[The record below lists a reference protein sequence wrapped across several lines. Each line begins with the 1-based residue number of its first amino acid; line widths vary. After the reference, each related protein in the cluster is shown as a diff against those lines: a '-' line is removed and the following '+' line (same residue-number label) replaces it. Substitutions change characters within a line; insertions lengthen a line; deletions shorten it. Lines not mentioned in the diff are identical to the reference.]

1 MMRQL
6 ILPAAELPLTLQDQI
21 LAFLR
26 PAWLE
31 GFIAADQAR
40 DWLSHQEN
48 HPVHLVLVDD
58 SCLISHAA
66 VVWKYLEHAGATF
79 KAYGLAEVFT
89 QPACRD
95 RGYGRRIVEAATT
108 YIKRSD
114 GDIGMLWCPPSLKRF
129 YARHGWMGME
139 QSETLIGPREA
150 PTVYHLLLM
159 MLFLSQKGQHG
170 RASFKTEPIYFGP
183 KAW

>member
-1 MMRQL
+1 MVRQL
-6 ILPAAELPLTLQDQI
+6 ILPTTELPLFLQDQI
-21 LAFLR
+21 LTFLK
-26 PAWLE
+26 PTWPE
-31 GFIAADQAR
+31 GFIAADRAR

-48 HPVHLVLVDD
+48 HPVHLILVDD

-66 VVWKYLEHAGATF
+66 IVWKYLEHAGATF

-89 QPACRD
+89 HPACRG
-95 RGYGRRIVEAATT
+95 RGYGRQIVEAGTA

-114 GDIGMLWCPPSLKRF
+114 GDLGMLWCAPSLKRF
-129 YARHGWMGME
+129 YARSGWVGME
-139 QSETLIGPREA
+139 QAETLIGPKEA
-150 PTVYHLLLM
+150 PLVYRLLLM

-170 RASFKTEPIYFGP
+170 RASFETKPIYFGI